1 MGVRGQSRS
10 LLRAQGAWSRGPEP
24 VPSWGAPGG
33 LCWAHREATGRKAWG
48 GCNVLAKGFPQFST
62 DAKQRP
68 GACPKGPAGR
78 DALLGG
84 PAWARARPRPRP
96 RPRPRLRVC
105 ECVVCVRGRRRP
117 RGARV
122 QQSAGPLSVHRR
134 GGSSLT
140 CCPVLGLWR
149 GVGASRGGWGSDL
162 HIHTVGR
169 AETGAGGGSLF
180 SAQLEVTHVTAPIAT
195 TPSSRSPGGAE
206 RGHPMPPALA
216 SRQPKA
222 AGT

>member
-1 MGVRGQSRS
+1 M
-10 LLRAQGAWSRGPEP
+10 
-24 VPSWGAPGG
+24 PSWGAPGG
-33 LCWAHREATGRKAWG
+33 LSWAHGEATGGKAWG

-84 PAWARARPRPRP
+84 PAWAWARPRPRP
-96 RPRPRLRVC
+96 RVC
-105 ECVVCVRGRRRP
+105 ECVECVRAWVQAAPGV
-117 RGARV
+117 RV

-140 CCPVLGLWR
+140 YCPAQGLWR

-169 AETGAGGGSLF
+169 AETGAEGG
-180 SAQLEVTHVTAPIAT
+180 QLVFCTA
-195 TPSSRSPGGAE
+195 GGHT
-206 RGHPMPPALA
+206 RHSTRRHHP
-216 SRQPKA
+216 Q
-222 AGT
+222 

>member
-10 LLRAQGAWSRGPEP
+10 LLRAQGARSRGPEP
-24 VPSWGAPGG
+24 VPSLGAPGG

-84 PAWARARPRPRP
+84 PAWARP

-105 ECVVCVRGRRRP
+105 ECVVCVRAWAQAAPGGTCAAVSR
-117 RGARV
+117 ASL
-122 QQSAGPLSVHRR
+122 SASQGWEQLDMLPCPGSLAW
-134 GGSSLT
+134 GGGFAWG
-140 CCPVLGLWR
+140 LGL
-149 GVGASRGGWGSDL
+149 
-162 HIHTVGR
+162 
-169 AETGAGGGSLF
+169 
-180 SAQLEVTHVTAPIAT
+180 
-195 TPSSRSPGGAE
+195 
-206 RGHPMPPALA
+206 
-216 SRQPKA
+216 
-222 AGT
+222 